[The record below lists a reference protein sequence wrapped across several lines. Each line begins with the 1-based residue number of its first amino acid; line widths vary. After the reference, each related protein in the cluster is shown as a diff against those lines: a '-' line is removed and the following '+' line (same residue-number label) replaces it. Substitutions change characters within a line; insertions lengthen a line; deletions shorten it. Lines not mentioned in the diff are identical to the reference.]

1 MSSAPQSTAASRS
14 QHIWLKHPS
23 RGIRLLVKSGRL
35 LGSSPGR
42 DVPILEGDA
51 GPVPSPTEADRSA
64 PAQEKAAAIRE
75 TGKRVAALFHSRQ
88 EETSSTSAGQQ
99 FVLAIQ
105 EQEIKSSLVQR
116 PVAHRPGVDMKK
128 TRVWIPT
135 NPATLPRAGGLHCR
149 FVARIEANIER
160 APVDVLAVFGDPE
173 VGTRQ
178 HRIGLTRA
186 VGREYGCTR
195 LPDGIHDTG
204 EKIEHADID
213 HRFLARMVVP
223 QEFRELSERH
233 CDRAYVVAK
242 RAIEGFAGM
251 GVDEP
256 KAPKRHRGPRPQGPW
271 QCQYSTSKRK
281 ETSPIHRSINAESG
295 DACNKHKG

>member
-1 MSSAPQSTAASRS
+1 MLAPSQVRQRPTA
-14 QHIWLKHPS
+14 
-23 RGIRLLVKSGRL
+23 LLQPR
-35 LGSSPGR
+35 
-42 DVPILEGDA
+42 
-51 GPVPSPTEADRSA
+51 
-64 PAQEKAAAIRE
+64 QKAAAIRE

-135 NPATLPRAGGLHCR
+135 NPATLPRAGGLHRR

-160 APVDVLAVFGDPE
+160 SPVDVLTIFGNPE

-204 EKIEHADID
+204 QKIEHADID

-256 KAPKRHRGPRPQGPW
+256 QAPKRRDRGPSPHWPR

-281 ETSPIHRSINAESG
+281 ETSPIHGSINAESG